1 MTLEI
6 YLTYLEGKMGL
17 PLSYHPQTR
26 AVETHRYA
34 SLRLNRFRSLTS
46 RRGIVFI
53 HQVFLS
59 FVDAGSSTNII
70 KCVKSMRSRQLTT
83 PRAFVVVFSFHIL
96 FFRILKSVLMV
107 LIIGLTRSR

>member
-1 MTLEI
+1 
-6 YLTYLEGKMGL
+6 MGL
-17 PLSYHPQTR
+17 LKRGVLELGSPALP
-26 AVETHRYA
+26 
-34 SLRLNRFRSLTS
+34 TS
-46 RRGIVFI
+46 WGIVFI

-59 FVDAGSSTNII
+59 IVDASSSTIII
-70 KCVKSMRSRQLTT
+70 KCARSIRSRQLTT